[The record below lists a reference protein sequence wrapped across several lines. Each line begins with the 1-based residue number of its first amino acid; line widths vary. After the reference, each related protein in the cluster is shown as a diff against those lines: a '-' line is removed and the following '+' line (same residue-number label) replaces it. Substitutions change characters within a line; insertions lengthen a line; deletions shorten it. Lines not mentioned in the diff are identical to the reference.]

1 MFYQLLISHL
11 QSGNIQTPEET
22 ANKVQ
27 QKFETTI
34 LSGALEKVKNSM
46 LSTGIQ
52 DTASASIL
60 NTLLELGKKL
70 RKCTAGSLALPE
82 NKVRI
87 VLEKE
92 FEQLLQGGKLDD
104 AINPLLGMH
113 GQSFEMM

>member
-1 MFYQLLISHL
+1 M
-11 QSGNIQTPEET
+11 
-22 ANKVQ
+22 
-27 QKFETTI
+27 
-34 LSGALEKVKNSM
+34 LSGASKKIKNSM

-60 NTLLELGKKL
+60 NTLLELGKKFK
-70 RKCTAGSLALPE
+70 KCTAGSLALPE

-87 VLEKE
+87 ALEKE
-92 FEQLLQGGKLDD
+92 FKQLLQGGKLDD